1 MTYAN
6 VYLLTEEE
14 NEIHIGSN
22 WNIINI
28 INPFLPKTLR
38 LNSVHPSSC
47 FISKFCKATSM
58 LSKSARPSLRPGPN
72 LNFLVIGIV
81 HYASLDSSGTIITGH
96 MLNRECQRWC
106 TIQQQ
111 LEYGNEFV
119 CQLSSHISLIT
130 TSSLSL
136 FLFLTTTVINHS
148 RRRSSR

>member
-1 MTYAN
+1 MQMFIYRPRRRMRFISGQTEILSTYQF
-6 VYLLTEEE
+6 V
-14 NEIHIGSN
+14 
-22 WNIINI
+22 
-28 INPFLPKTLR
+28 LPKTLR

-130 TSSLSL
+130 TSSL
-136 FLFLTTTVINHS
+136 FLFLPLSNNNH
-148 RRRSSR
+148 RN

>member
-1 MTYAN
+1 MRFISGQTEILSTYQF
-6 VYLLTEEE
+6 V
-14 NEIHIGSN
+14 
-22 WNIINI
+22 
-28 INPFLPKTLR
+28 LPKTLR

-96 MLNRECQRWC
+96 MLNRECQRC
-106 TIQQQ
+106 TIQQ

-136 FLFLTTTVINHS
+136 PLFLFLTTTVINHS